1 MYRTLIQIIIYTLAN
16 KIEYCAY
23 NRVNWITIWGIFE
36 KILPC
41 IHNFDVHPKA
51 KPSTFKNKS
60 KNLQHSNEIKKTFN
74 IKKQEQKPSISLR
87 VRTLQ
92 PL

>member
-1 MYRTLIQIIIYTLAN
+1 MIL
-16 KIEYCAY
+16 
-23 NRVNWITIWGIFE
+23 GIFE

-60 KNLQHSNEIKKTFN
+60 KNLQHSNETKKTFN
-74 IKKQEQKPSISLR
+74 I
-87 VRTLQ
+87 
-92 PL
+92 